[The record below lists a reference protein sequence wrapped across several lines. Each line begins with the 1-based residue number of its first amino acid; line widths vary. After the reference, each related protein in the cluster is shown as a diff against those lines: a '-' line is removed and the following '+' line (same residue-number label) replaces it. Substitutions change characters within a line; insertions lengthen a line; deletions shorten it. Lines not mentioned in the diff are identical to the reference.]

1 MDPWRKFSSKDLKA
15 NTIVFPATPR
25 LKVVD
30 YVDSLE
36 NHGISAEKIL
46 SVQVSTASQCRITFS
61 CNTIVDAITGHGF
74 ILNGSLVLPQP
85 LAGPKSLQLHLHD
98 IPVWVPDCVV
108 EAALSL
114 YGTVIGPIRHGRVK
128 IRAGVYVASGV
139 RFASFK
145 QAAPMKAIPSY
156 ITTRDG
162 KSTFRDYHTGQKATC
177 RLCGSTDHIAKAC
190 GHAKPE
196 SQRQHQ
202 NETQGSNNAKGCH
215 EEDREPTPHGN
226 TTSAHTH
233 TSTTTTHSSVRPVSH
248 EVSSSAPAANL
259 QQNASSVEFEHTT
272 TTTHSSVRP
281 VSHAGSNSVP
291 AVNLQQNATSVES
304 EINAGCSAS
313 PVGPLSKSSSSHS
326 LASNTS
332 TVIEFDLDQE
342 QRQVSNDERD
352 LEDISYPDE
361 SSTEPCGTPASPAQ
375 DGESRAERL
384 LKELHEDDQGW
395 ITQKKRKPAPQRSQ
409 DTSPTIHHKK
419 KPNR

>member
-1 MDPWRKFSSKDLKA
+1 M
-15 NTIVFPATPR
+15 
-25 LKVVD
+25 
-30 YVDSLE
+30 
-36 NHGISAEKIL
+36 
-46 SVQVSTASQCRITFS
+46 
-61 CNTIVDAITGHGF
+61 
-74 ILNGSLVLPQP
+74 
-85 LAGPKSLQLHLHD
+85 QLHLHD

-162 KSTFRDYHTGQKATC
+162 KSTFRAYHTGQKATC

-190 GHAKPE
+190 GRAKPE

-226 TTSAHTH
+226 TTAAHTH

-259 QQNASSVEFEHTT
+259 QQNATSVESEHTT

-304 EINAGCSAS
+304 EINAGYSAS
-313 PVGPLSKSSSSHS
+313 PVGPLSKSSSSQS

-361 SSTEPCGTPASPAQ
+361 SSTEPCGTPASPTQ

-384 LKELHEDDQGW
+384 LRELHEDAQGW

>member
-1 MDPWRKFSSKDLKA
+1 M
-15 NTIVFPATPR
+15 
-25 LKVVD
+25 
-30 YVDSLE
+30 
-36 NHGISAEKIL
+36 
-46 SVQVSTASQCRITFS
+46 
-61 CNTIVDAITGHGF
+61 
-74 ILNGSLVLPQP
+74 
-85 LAGPKSLQLHLHD
+85 
-98 IPVWVPDCVV
+98 
-108 EAALSL
+108 
-114 YGTVIGPIRHGRVK
+114 
-128 IRAGVYVASGV
+128 ASGH
-139 RFASFK
+139 RENKDFK
-145 QAAPMKAIPSY
+145 Q
-156 ITTRDG
+156 
-162 KSTFRDYHTGQKATC
+162 QQ
-177 RLCGSTDHIAKAC
+177 L
-190 GHAKPE
+190 
-196 SQRQHQ
+196 Q

-226 TTSAHTH
+226 TTAAHTH

-259 QQNASSVEFEHTT
+259 QQNATSVESEHTT

-304 EINAGCSAS
+304 EINAGYSAS

-361 SSTEPCGTPASPAQ
+361 SSTEPCGTPASPTQ
-375 DGESRAERL
+375 DGESREERL
-384 LKELHEDDQGW
+384 LKELHEDAQGW

>member
-85 LAGPKSLQLHLHD
+85 LAGAKSLQLHLHD

-128 IRAGVYVASGV
+128 IRAGVYVPSGV

-162 KSTFRDYHTGQKATC
+162 KSTFRAYHTGQKATC
-177 RLCGSTDHIAKAC
+177 RLCGSTDHVAKAC
-190 GHAKPE
+190 GRAKPE

-226 TTSAHTH
+226 TTAAHTH

-259 QQNASSVEFEHTT
+259 QQNA
-272 TTTHSSVRP
+272 
-281 VSHAGSNSVP
+281 
-291 AVNLQQNATSVES
+291 TSVES

-313 PVGPLSKSSSSHS
+313 PVGPLTKSSSSHS

-352 LEDISYPDE
+352 LEDISFPDE

-384 LKELHEDDQGW
+384 LKELHEDAQGW
-395 ITQKKRKPAPQRSQ
+395 ITQKKRNPAPQRSQ

>member
-15 NTIVFPATPR
+15 NTIVFPAIPR

-61 CNTIVDAITGHGF
+61 CNTIVDAITEHGF

-85 LAGPKSLQLHLHD
+85 LAGAKSLQLHLHD

-145 QAAPMKAIPSY
+145 QAAPMKAILSC

-162 KSTFRDYHTGQKATC
+162 KSTFRAYHTGQKATC

-190 GHAKPE
+190 GRAKPE

-202 NETQGSNNAKGCH
+202 KETQGSNNAKGCH
-215 EEDREPTPHGN
+215 EEDREPTPHGK
-226 TTSAHTH
+226 TTAAHTH
-233 TSTTTTHSSVRPVSH
+233 TSTTTTHSSVRLVSH
-248 EVSSSAPAANL
+248 KVSSSAPAANL
-259 QQNASSVEFEHTT
+259 QQNATSVESEHTT

-291 AVNLQQNATSVES
+291 AVNLQQHATSVES

-326 LASNTS
+326 PASNTS

-375 DGESRAERL
+375 DGESRPERL
-384 LKELHEDDQGW
+384 LKELHEDAQGW

>member
-61 CNTIVDAITGHGF
+61 CNTIVDAITEHGF
-74 ILNGSLVLPQP
+74 LLNGSLVLPQP
-85 LAGPKSLQLHLHD
+85 LAGAKSLQLHLHD

-162 KSTFRDYHTGQKATC
+162 KSTFRAYHTGQKATC

-190 GHAKPE
+190 GRAKPE

-226 TTSAHTH
+226 TTVAHTH

-259 QQNASSVEFEHTT
+259 QQNATSVESEHTT

-304 EINAGCSAS
+304 EINAGYSAS

-326 LASNTS
+326 KQYQYCNR
-332 TVIEFDLDQE
+332 V
-342 QRQVSNDERD
+342 
-352 LEDISYPDE
+352 
-361 SSTEPCGTPASPAQ
+361 
-375 DGESRAERL
+375 RL
-384 LKELHEDDQGW
+384 RPGATTGIQ
-395 ITQKKRKPAPQRSQ
+395 
-409 DTSPTIHHKK
+409 
-419 KPNR
+419 